1 MRIADIPKHALVTLI
16 RVYKY
21 VVSPLLPS
29 ACRYVPTCSD
39 YAMEAID
46 RHGMVLGTV
55 MAGARLVR
63 CHPWAR
69 GGFDPVPLVGVPAS
83 SAGARDLIS
92 RSPASREGLPIPFPG
107 STKSINRSS
116 LDHPLRH
123 A

>member
-1 MRIADIPKHALVTLI
+1 MRIADIPKHALVTLV
-16 RVYKY
+16 RAYKY

-29 ACRYVPTCSD
+29 ACRYVPTCSE

-46 RHGMVLGTV
+46 RHGVVLGTV
-55 MAGARLVR
+55 RAGARLVR

-69 GGFDPVPLVGVPAS
+69 GGFDPVPLVGVRGN
-83 SAGARDLIS
+83 SARARDLIS
-92 RSPASREGLPIPFPG
+92 RTPAYQEGLPIPFSG
-107 STKSINRSS
+107 DTKSINRSS